1 MGSNEKKVS
10 QILSERF
17 PPTDLD
23 SLNRIAKLQDRIDR
37 KYVLPYEIVN
47 SLVKTISV
55 DGAVLEIDGARSTRY
70 QSTYFDTPELKLH
83 RDAAYKKRPRFKART
98 RHYISN
104 NTGMLEVKLK
114 DGRGK
119 TIKHR
124 CNYDIKNLQTLTED
138 AKQFIDNCTKQKRI
152 SEYMNPTLT
161 SRYQRMTI
169 VDRSS
174 ATRLTCDEYLTCTDW
189 LGSSVSLDL
198 VILETKSSGHASPF
212 DKWLWEHHH
221 RPVRISKYCTAL
233 AVLHPELPANRWHRT
248 IKDFFIGTRKT
259 DLVT

>member
-1 MGSNEKKVS
+1 MVPNEKKPS
-10 QILSERF
+10 QVFSERF
-17 PPTDLD
+17 PSTDLD
-23 SLNRIAKLQDRIDR
+23 SLNSIAKLQDRVDR
-37 KYVLPYEIVN
+37 KYILPYEIVN
-47 SLVKTISV
+47 SLLNTIDV
-55 DGAVLEIDGARSTRY
+55 DGAVLEIDGERSTRY
-70 QSTYFDTPELKLH
+70 QSTYFDTPELKSH
-83 RDAAYKKRPRFKART
+83 RDAAYRKRPRFKART

-124 CNYDIKNLQTLTED
+124 CSYDIKNLQILTEE
-138 AKQFIDNCTKQKRI
+138 AKQFIDSKTKQKKV

-174 ATRLTCDEYLTCTDW
+174 LTRLTCDEYLACTDW
-189 LGSSVSLDL
+189 LGNSVSLGF
-198 VILETKSSGHASPF
+198 VILETKSSGHPSPF

-221 RPVRISKYCTAL
+221 RPIRISKYCTAL
-233 AVLHPELPANRWHRT
+233 AVLHPELPANKWHRT
-248 IKDFFIGTRKT
+248 IKDFFIGT
-259 DLVT
+259 L

>member
-1 MGSNEKKVS
+1 MGSNEKKLS

-17 PPTDLD
+17 PSTDLD
-23 SLNRIAKLQDRIDR
+23 SLNRIAKLQDRVDR

-47 SLVKTISV
+47 SLLKTISV
-55 DGAVLEIDGARSTRY
+55 DGAVLEIDGERSTRY

-174 ATRLTCDEYLTCTDW
+174 STRLTCDEYLTCTDW

-221 RPVRISKYCTAL
+221 RPVRISKYCTSL

-248 IKDFFIGTRKT
+248 IKDFFIGTGKT